1 MSRDVAFNQ
10 GRPSRPPVSVRRSAA
25 SGVQVDGGALRSRPR
40 RGAASHSVLGPRVA
54 AAVLACVIGVV
65 FGLMGAVRSIAPVV
79 SEAGSDGT
87 VTASTVATA
96 FEVAV
101 ETPVAPVETVAQV
114 VPTPAEVVV
123 VGLRLVEARQVPITV
138 GELYQG
144 LSRSPWPSSLW
155 PEVVRIARCEAYN
168 PVGVNARAEGDSGR
182 ALGLL
187 QIRVDAHPDLAR
199 DYDLLTVDG
208 ALAAAWVVYTR
219 AGRSFTPWSC
229 Y

>member
-1 MSRDVAFNQ
+1 ML
-10 GRPSRPPVSVRRSAA
+10 
-25 SGVQVDGGALRSRPR
+25 QVDGATAWSRAQGGRRSS
-40 RGAASHSVLGPRVA
+40 AAAQRFVGPRLV
-54 AAVLACVIGVV
+54 AAVLACLVGVI

-79 SEAGSDGT
+79 SEAGSGDG
-87 VTASTVATA
+87 STVS
-96 FEVAV
+96 VASV
-101 ETPVAPVETVAQV
+101 VPIAVDAPAASETVAQAETA
-114 VPTPAEVVV
+114 VPSTEVVV
-123 VGLRLVEARQVPITV
+123 TGLRLVEARLVPITV

>member
-1 MSRDVAFNQ
+1 
-10 GRPSRPPVSVRRSAA
+10 
-25 SGVQVDGGALRSRPR
+25 
-40 RGAASHSVLGPRVA
+40 
-54 AAVLACVIGVV
+54 
-65 FGLMGAVRSIAPVV
+65 MGAVRSIAPIA
-79 SEAGSDGT
+79 SEAGSEGASA
-87 VTASTVATA
+87 VSTVSVVAETPSVA
-96 FEVAV
+96 DVAV
-101 ETPVAPVETVAQV
+101 QAAAP
-114 VPTPAEVVV
+114 PTEVVV
-123 VGLRLVEARQVPITV
+123 TGLRLVEARQVPITV

-168 PVGVNARAEGDSGR
+168 PAGVNARAEGDSGR